1 MKGAAWAAGKLL
13 FLRATEEDGI
23 GGERVRGGTMMV
35 KHYDHVAFKSRWSLY
50 LAESDV
56 RTARALLSVK
66 W

>member
-1 MKGAAWAAGKLL
+1 M
-13 FLRATEEDGI
+13 FLRATEEDEI